1 MGVLTVG
8 DNQYVLWT
16 RPISQAENR
25 AGRKHGQGGGRRHER
40 CGALSAHCRRRKEA
54 VRNRKRALQKAQKKK
69 QPAILVI
76 NKIDLIKEK
85 TDLLSVILEYN
96 KLYDFAAVA
105 RVGQKRRRL
114 SVLWRK
120 STSLPRTAYICSMRT
135 PSPTSPKGCLRP
147 SL

>member
-1 MGVLTVG
+1 MVKAVG
-8 DNQYVLWT
+8 DGMSDVELCLL
-16 RPISQAENR
+16 IVDAE
-25 AGRKHGQGGGRRHER
+25 KKPSEIE
-40 CGALSAHCRRRKEA
+40 KE
-54 VRNRKRALQKAQKKK
+54 LCKKLKKGK

-96 KLYDFAAVA
+96 KLYDFAAVVPVSA
-105 RVGQKRRRL
+105 KNGDGL
-114 SVLWRK
+114 TVLWRK